1 MSNLVTPKVY
11 FVGRTEVNL
20 DDVIRY
26 LKDSGNEVFQES
38 IKDALDGGISTAEI
52 LCSLFAKMCYKSL
65 SIGQN
70 KNVTKIRDIKDNLI
84 GCFKTGHGS
93 IFEHISFNF
102 IATDCSR
109 IFTHELVRHRPGMA
123 YSQNSGR
130 YIRVDEIDL
139 VFDPILEPVKDEVV
153 ELMNHIELKYKELE
167 KKLDLDNLKDFTI
180 KKELTSALR
189 RIAPNG
195 QSNEI
200 AFTANLRS
208 LRHLIMVRTS
218 RHAEWEIRVVFEQV
232 YKIMK
237 EKYPL
242 MFMDAKEEIV
252 KGIIEVSGM
261 KMQPYENHIPSS

>member
-1 MSNLVTPKVY
+1 MSKLVTPKVY
-11 FVGRTEVNL
+11 LVGQTEVNIDEVSKYL
-20 DDVIRY
+20 D
-26 LKDSGNEVFQES
+26 DSGNSDFLKS
-38 IKDALDGGISTAEI
+38 IEEAQASGISTAEI

-65 SIGQN
+65 TLGQN
-70 KNVTKIRDIKDNLI
+70 KNVTRIRDIKDNLI

-102 IATDCSR
+102 IAVDCSR
-109 IFTHELVRHRPGMA
+109 VFTHELIRHRPGMA

-130 YIRVDEIDL
+130 YIRVDEIDI
-139 VFDPILEPVKDEVV
+139 VFDPILEPVKDDI
-153 ELMNHIELKYKELE
+153 IETIVFIEKKYKEIEE
-167 KKLDLDNLKDFTI
+167 KLGISNLKDFEL
-180 KKELTSALR
+180 KKKLTSALR

-208 LRHLIMVRTS
+208 LRHLILVRTS
-218 RHAEWEIRVVFEQV
+218 RHAEWEIRVIFEQV

-242 MFMDAKEEIV
+242 MFADAKEEIV
-252 KGIIEVSGM
+252 DGIIEVSGM
-261 KMQPYENHIPSS
+261 KMQPYENHV

>member
-1 MSNLVTPKVY
+1 MSKLVTPKVY
-11 FVGRTEVNL
+11 LVGQTEVNIDEITKYL
-20 DDVIRY
+20 DDSDNTDF
-26 LKDSGNEVFQES
+26 LKS
-38 IKDALDGGISTAEI
+38 IEEAQAAGISTAEI

-65 SIGQN
+65 TLGQN
-70 KNVTKIRDIKDNLI
+70 KNVIRIRDIKDNLI

-102 IATDCSR
+102 IAADCSR
-109 IFTHELVRHRPGMA
+109 VFTHELIRHRPGMA

-130 YIRVDEIDL
+130 YIRVDEIDI
-139 VFDPILEPVKDEVV
+139 VFDPILEPVKDDI
-153 ELMNHIELKYKELE
+153 IETIDFIEKKYKEIE
-167 KKLDLDNLKDFTI
+167 DKLNINNLKDFEL
-180 KKELTSALR
+180 KKKLTSALR

-208 LRHLIMVRTS
+208 LRHLILVRTS
-218 RHAEWEIRVVFEQV
+218 RHAEWEIRVIFEQV

-242 MFMDAKEEIV
+242 MFADAKEEV
-252 KGIIEVSGM
+252 VDGIIEVSGM
-261 KMQPYENHIPSS
+261 KMQPYENHI

>member
-1 MSNLVTPKVY
+1 MSKLVAPKVY
-11 FVGRTEVNL
+11 FVGHTEINYAE
-20 DDVIRY
+20 IKRY
-26 LKDSGNEVFQES
+26 LTES
-38 IKDALDGGISTAEI
+38 NNTDFLESMELAASQGISNAEI

-65 SIGQN
+65 SLGQN
-70 KNVTKIRDIKDNLI
+70 KNVTRIRDIEDNLL

-102 IATDCSR
+102 IAADCSR

-130 YIRVDEIDL
+130 YIRLDEIDL
-139 VFDPILEPVKDEVV
+139 VYDPILEPVKQEIT
-153 ELMNHIELKYKELE
+153 EILEYLETKYKQLE
-167 KKLDLDNLKDFTI
+167 DKLDLNNIASFDR
-180 KKELTSALR
+180 KKKLTSALR

-195 QSNEI
+195 QPNEI

-218 RHAEWEIRVVFEQV
+218 RHAEWEIRVIFEQV

-242 MFMDAKEEIV
+242 MFADATESVIEGIV
-252 KGIIEVSGM
+252 EVSGM
-261 KMQPYENHIPSS
+261 RMQPYESQA

>member
-1 MSNLVTPKVY
+1 MSKLVTPKVY
-11 FVGRTEVNL
+11 LVGQTEVNL
-20 DDVIRY
+20 DEITKY
-26 LKDSGNEVFQES
+26 LDDSDNTDFLKS
-38 IKDALDGGISTAEI
+38 IEEAQVAGISTAEI

-65 SIGQN
+65 TLGQN
-70 KNVTKIRDIKDNLI
+70 KNVTRIRDIKDNLI

-102 IATDCSR
+102 IAADCSR
-109 IFTHELVRHRPGMA
+109 VFTHELIRHRPGMA

-130 YIRVDEIDL
+130 YIRVDEIDI
-139 VFDPILEPVKDEVV
+139 VFDPILEPVKDDI
-153 ELMNHIELKYKELE
+153 IETIDFIEKKYKEIE
-167 KKLDLDNLKDFTI
+167 DKLNINNIKDFEL
-180 KKELTSALR
+180 KKKLTSALR

-208 LRHLIMVRTS
+208 LRHLILVRTS
-218 RHAEWEIRVVFEQV
+218 RHAEWEIRVIFEQV

-242 MFMDAKEEIV
+242 MFADAREEV
-252 KGIIEVSGM
+252 VDGIIEVSGM
-261 KMQPYENHIPSS
+261 KMQPYENHI